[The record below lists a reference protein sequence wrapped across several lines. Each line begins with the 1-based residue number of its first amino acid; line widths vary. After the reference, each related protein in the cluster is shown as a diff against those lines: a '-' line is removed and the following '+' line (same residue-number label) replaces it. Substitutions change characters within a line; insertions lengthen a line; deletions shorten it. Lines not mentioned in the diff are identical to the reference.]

1 MIKKDVLSEKSFD
14 FAVKILRL
22 TERLRANKEYIVSTQ
37 LGKSGTSI
45 GANVREARFAQGKK
59 DFVSKLEIASKE
71 ASETCY
77 WLELACEVGYIDK
90 NEFDELFTQC
100 NELLSILSASCC
112 TAKSSLKTEK

>member
-1 MIKKDVLSEKSFD
+1 MRKDILSEKSFD
-14 FAVKILRL
+14 FAVKIIHL
-22 TERLRANKEYIVSTQ
+22 TEKLRENKEYIISTQ

-77 WLELACEVGYIDK
+77 WLELSYAVGYIDK
-90 NEFDELFTQC
+90 NEFDDLFTQC

-112 TAKSSLKTEK
+112 TAKSNLKN

>member
-59 DFVSKLEIASKE
+59 I
-71 ASETCY
+71 
-77 WLELACEVGYIDK
+77 
-90 NEFDELFTQC
+90 LFPSWKSLQKKP
-100 NELLSILSASCC
+100 
-112 TAKSSLKTEK
+112 AKPVIG